1 MNQTKL
7 KSLIAELNLIENRG
21 TSRKPV
27 CKLWR
32 YNSNNRNFSQILKQ
46 E

>member
-1 MNQTKL
+1 MNQTN
-7 KSLIAELNLIENRG
+7 LIYEMSKTFNLIENRG

-27 CKLWR
+27 WVLTM
-32 YNSNNRNFSQILKQ
+32 N

>member
-7 KSLIAELNLIENRG
+7 IYEMSKKLNLIENRG

-27 CKLWR
+27 WVLTMK
-32 YNSNNRNFSQILKQ
+32 N
-46 E
+46 

>member
-7 KSLIAELNLIENRG
+7 RHLIAELNLIENRG

-27 CKLWR
+27 WVLTMK
-32 YNSNNRNFSQILKQ
+32 N
-46 E
+46 

>member
-21 TSRKPV
+21 SRKKPV
-27 CKLWR
+27 WVLTK
-32 YNSNNRNFSQILKQ
+32 KV
-46 E
+46 